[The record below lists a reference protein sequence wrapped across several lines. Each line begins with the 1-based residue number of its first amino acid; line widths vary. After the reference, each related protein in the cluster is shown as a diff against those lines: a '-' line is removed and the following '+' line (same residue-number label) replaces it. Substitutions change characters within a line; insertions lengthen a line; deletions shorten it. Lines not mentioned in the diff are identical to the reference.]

1 MRLRRTGTGTVRLEG
16 IGEVSHGEEI
26 EVPDAL
32 GQALRA
38 EQPTEWV
45 TGLEEE
51 RTASGGANHGQDEP
65 RPRRGR

>member
-1 MRLRRTGTGTVRLEG
+1 MRLRRVGTGTVRLEG
-16 IGEVSHGEEI
+16 VGEVSHGEEI
-26 EVPDAL
+26 EVPDTL
-32 GQALRA
+32 GQALRV

-51 RTASGGANHGQDEP
+51 EPASGGANHGQDEP